1 MDARFENILVEV
13 YALFT
18 RNGIKS
24 TTMDDVAR
32 ALGISKKTLY
42 QFVNDKPDLVS
53 SVIAYQIELDKNVV
67 DNIFE
72 QGVNAIDEM
81 IAIKIYFTNKLSE
94 IHPSF
99 HCCNST

>member
-1 MDARFENILVEV
+1 MQFVSWVFNLFFCAMDARFENILVEV

-53 SVIAYQIELDKNVV
+53 SVIAYQIELDKN
-67 DNIFE
+67 DCDKDLFYE
-72 QGVNAIDEM
+72 
-81 IAIKIYFTNKLSE
+81 
-94 IHPSF
+94 
-99 HCCNST
+99 